1 PLPDSGADAA
11 LAFPA
16 FTTAA
21 TILRYP
27 VQRQRIPP
35 SASCTS
41 ASVGWVMRS
50 SSADAA
56 MSRPGV
62 HAPHCAAP
70 CSRKAA
76 CSTDRRPLARPSTV
90 LTVLPATLAAGIR
103 QAPTGAPS
111 TRTVQAPQS
120 PASQPILVPVSPSS
134 SRSTLDS
141 LRRGG
146 TRSET
151 GASFTL
157 RSIAIASRLML
168 PTFRCQS
175 QLLHI
180 LHAAR

>member
-1 PLPDSGADAA
+1 
-11 LAFPA
+11 
-16 FTTAA
+16 
-21 TILRYP
+21 
-27 VQRQRIPP
+27 
-35 SASCTS
+35 
-41 ASVGWVMRS
+41 
-50 SSADAA
+50 
-56 MSRPGV
+56 
-62 HAPHCAAP
+62 AAP

-103 QAPTGAPS
+103 QAQTGAPS

-146 TRSET
+146 TQSET

-168 PTFRCQS
+168 PAFRCQP

-180 LHAAR
+180 LHAARSRARLRADRRRCRAYRRWATAPPSVPTVRLRPGIH